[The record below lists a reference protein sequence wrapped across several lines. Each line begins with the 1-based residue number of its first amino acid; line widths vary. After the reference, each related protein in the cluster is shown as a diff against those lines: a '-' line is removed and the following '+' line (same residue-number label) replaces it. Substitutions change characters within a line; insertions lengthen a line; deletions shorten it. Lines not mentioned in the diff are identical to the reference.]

1 MTLVT
6 RLAEWIGRSV
16 VATDPSLPARSIAAT
31 TADAVAGLP
40 ALSRVLLVG
49 EAPAMVTWAGGV
61 AALLAAH
68 GARVTAALV
77 PPVPP
82 GQQVSL
88 PVVGVEGLVRP
99 GDHEA
104 LTALV
109 TGGDHEA
116 VVVPPGGLQER
127 HVRLRAAVAAATP
140 AHPLAVWSC
149 APSGTDGP
157 TRVVDVSAVIRKKRR
172 ALAAV
177 GVSTEGVPSRE
188 HFRTTSLGQFRTG
201 LEVPPGLTTGW

>member
-82 GQQVSL
+82 GQRVSL
-88 PVVGVEGLVRP
+88 TAVGVEGILRP
-99 GDHEA
+99 GDYEA

-116 VVVPPGGLQER
+116 VVVPPGGLLER
-127 HVRLRAAVAAATP
+127 HVRLRAAVASATP

-149 APSGTDGP
+149 APSGADGR
-157 TRVVDVSAVIRKKRR
+157 TRVVDVSAVMRQKRR

-177 GVSTEGVPSRE
+177 GASTEGVPSRE
-188 HFRTTSLGQFRTG
+188 HFLTSSLGQFRAG
-201 LEVPPGLTTGW
+201 PGAAPGAATGW